1 MYTVNSLCLKYIIYP
16 VKAWSGFCFYA
27 ISTLMSFIYL
37 VSVIEKVENED
48 LTDDALAIYK
58 SRFTNH
64 QSPEYYDHRD
74 NLELKCFSD
83 ILGKFSRSSIFLYCQ
98 FV

>member
-1 MYTVNSLCLKYIIYP
+1 
-16 VKAWSGFCFYA
+16 
-27 ISTLMSFIYL
+27 MSFIYL

-48 LTDDALAIYK
+48 LTGDALAIYK

-64 QSPEYYDHRD
+64 QSPEFYDHRD

-83 ILGKFSRSSIFLYCQ
+83 ILGTLVNTINNSINISNLHTCS
-98 FV
+98 

>member
-1 MYTVNSLCLKYIIYP
+1 MFYP
-16 VKAWSGFCFYA
+16 IKAWSGFCFYA

-48 LTDDALAIYK
+48 LTGDALAIYK

-64 QSPEYYDHRD
+64 QSPEFYDHRD

-83 ILGKFSRSSIFLYCQ
+83 ILGTLVNTINNSINISNLHTCS
-98 FV
+98 